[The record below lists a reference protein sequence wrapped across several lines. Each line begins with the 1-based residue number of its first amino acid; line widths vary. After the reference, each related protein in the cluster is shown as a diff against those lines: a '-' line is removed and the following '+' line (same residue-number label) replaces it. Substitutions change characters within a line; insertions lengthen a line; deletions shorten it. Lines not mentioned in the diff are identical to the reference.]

1 MTAKSCINDRFMT
14 TAEAFNE
21 NKYFATEFIKINTLS
36 DGGDVT
42 IKIIG
47 GQTCLENAKEKGLNN
62 MYMTQD
68 ENVICLFIHDEVF
81 EYLQS

>member
-1 MTAKSCINDRFMT
+1 MT

-36 DGGDVT
+36 DRGDVT

-47 GQTCLENAKEKGLNN
+47 GQTCLENGKG
-62 MYMTQD
+62 
-68 ENVICLFIHDEVF
+68 
-81 EYLQS
+81 